1 MKLGIIY
8 PGKYSSR
15 DAWTIQRAQSARTA
29 DQRVTQAAVIEYT
42 SRPPPTKGSGPFA
55 AHSQMHSCISHYCH
69 NGYGRKIDDNA
80 HQSLSYD
87 VALRQPKHEGS
98 TQPRR
103 KYCKL
108 NCRRDSN
115 QVTSSG
121 IVGTR
126 QSRCRSLRKTPGEG
140 RRQRKILAERG
151 GFEPPVE
158 LLTLRRFSKPLLS
171 TTQPPL
177 RRGSGRS
184 SNCMLAYSFRGPS
197 RGEIVSDTV
206 KLRVWSSIQ
215 FSCGACPY
223 VPFC

>member
-15 DAWTIQRAQSARTA
+15 DARTIQRAQSARTA
-29 DQRVTQAAVIEYT
+29 DQRVTQAAVIENT

-69 NGYGRKIDDNA
+69 NGYCREIYEKA
-80 HQSLSYD
+80 HQSLSYEI
-87 VALRQPKHEGS
+87 ALRQPKHEGS
-98 TQPRR
+98 TQPHR

-108 NCRRDSN
+108 NCRRDAN

-140 RRQRKILAERG
+140 RRRRKILAERG

-184 SNCMLAYSFRGPS
+184 SNCMLAYSFRGSS
-197 RGEIVSDTV
+197 RGEIVPNTV
-206 KLRVWSSIQ
+206 KLQAWPSIQ